1 MASADGGTLQQQAEK
16 PRLVRVKR
24 AREQAPID
32 TLWLEVSER
41 PSKRHEPDIGTL
53 TLSSKEPHLSLAIED
68 VSKKLLFRRV
78 ETISPSG
85 EKGVP
90 LYESLL
96 VIPPPPDTKACMQ
109 QETHEIPL
117 LIVLCNLWEILQAVA
132 KAARF
137 EQVWRSR
144 RGGERVAADDAH
156 MDGMH
161 DFFHLYDLVRIDVEA
176 EAAKKAASQ
185 EQAKREAAMAENSF
199 MASYLPLLHECLPEV
214 AADVEAQIA
223 SSLDSLHTKE
233 DYVYDVYAMEDTNEP
248 EVDEEDEDY
257 PTVQILETEGYDWRE
272 PNDSD
277 YDSEDSNAEN
287 NPLHDY
293 PEEEDFGDPSEEESD
308 KTHDSGDFDPDAS
321 DEDYDVATYND
332 QNNFQWSRRL

>member
-1 MASADGGTLQQQAEK
+1 MASAADGGTLQQQAEK

-96 VIPPPPDTKACMQ
+96 VIPPRPPRHSEK
-109 QETHEIPL
+109 QEHL
-117 LIVLCNLWEILQAVA
+117 LAAAKEQHGAVA

-223 SSLDSLHTKE
+223 SSLDSLRTKE